1 MSMSSKTQ
9 QKCSVC
15 GQMVKTAFGAIQM
28 RKAPIVCRKCFGE
41 TTYNVV
47 PVWTQNFGLP
57 DSAGGDN

>member
-1 MSMSSKTQ
+1 MNTKTQ

-15 GQMVKTAFGAIQM
+15 GQNVKTAYGAIQM
-28 RKAPIVCRKCFGE
+28 RKAPIVCRRCFGE

-57 DSAGGDN
+57 ESPAGEG